1 MDTHHG
7 VIEMTFK
14 IGENPIMI
22 IEMNMDEHNSNL
34 TYVTDDEIV
43 MHPLFLPKERTYL
56 GVEKRLQWW
65 FNEPRTPL
73 PDLMALFVQYG
84 FLFDGQSSL
93 RLDLKKLK

>member
-65 FNEPRTPL
+65 FNEPEMPL
-73 PDLMALFVQYG
+73 ADMMQEFLKYG